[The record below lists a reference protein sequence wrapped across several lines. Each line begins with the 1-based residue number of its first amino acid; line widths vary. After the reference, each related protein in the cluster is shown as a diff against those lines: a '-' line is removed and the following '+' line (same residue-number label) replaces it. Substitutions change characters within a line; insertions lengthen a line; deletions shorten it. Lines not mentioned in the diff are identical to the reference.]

1 MKLFHFFKTR
11 KLNFTLMSITFVVLL
26 VGFVMYFVSQSMMG
40 AKIELPIIF
49 ASVIGLVLN
58 LYVLIVDDYESYIEI
73 LVSALAFV
81 SMGLFLSSQLGNLGY
96 YFAGIADIGYGI
108 MPTFV
113 AGIILDLV
121 GVVTTSISVF
131 TKTENK

>member
-1 MKLFHFFKTR
+1 
-11 KLNFTLMSITFVVLL
+11 
-26 VGFVMYFVSQSMMG
+26 MG